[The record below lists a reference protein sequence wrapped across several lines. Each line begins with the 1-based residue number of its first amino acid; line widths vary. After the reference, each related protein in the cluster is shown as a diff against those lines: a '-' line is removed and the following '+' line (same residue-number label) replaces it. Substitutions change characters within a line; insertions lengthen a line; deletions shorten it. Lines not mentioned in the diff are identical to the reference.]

1 VHVYEASTV
10 ALVELW
16 RITQIKPFHR
26 MLMQWGLLVL
36 IEILHLFVL
45 VKAHLT
51 MLSIVQLLMLIRL
64 NLMHYFGLL

>member
-1 VHVYEASTV
+1 MLVEASAV

-45 VKAHLT
+45 IEAHLSI
-51 MLSIVQLLMLIRL
+51 LSIVQLLILVHL